1 MCKTTSPSP
10 TSGLQW
16 TADREGWPSAAPA
29 VGAPGVRPGRGIE
42 GGHRGGREEVL
53 TVGGG
58 EEGRPLPGRR
68 RSASSPA
75 WSLRGLRCS
84 GRSPATGSGR
94 LRSARPREAHG
105 DLGLARR
112 ATGRRIGSGGGALA
126 GGAQRGVCST
136 VRRRRTAGTGVGWR
150 DGALGHGLNRGGPQG
165 DPGAHAKSTG
175 GGAIG
180 GSGLWPKAG
189 LRWAGA
195 GPRRAG
201 GCGSGRC
208 CGLGLDRLRELREE
222 QQT

>member
-126 GGAQRGVCST
+126 GGAQRGSVQ
-136 VRRRRTAGTGVGWR
+136 RRRRQGTGAGRRSRGTREGRVGHAR
-150 DGALGHGLNRGGPQG
+150 GLGLLWARMAAQGSTRQGRRRHGLLPGGRAQMGPARADG
-165 DPGAHAKSTG
+165 
-175 GGAIG
+175 
-180 GSGLWPKAG
+180 
-189 LRWAGA
+189 WAGA
-195 GPRRAG
+195 VLGRAF
-201 GCGSGRC
+201 
-208 CGLGLDRLRELREE
+208 GLGPVR
-222 QQT
+222 